1 MTDKK
6 IEPLTPEEIE
16 EWRRIAY
23 GPPGFHAAIASA
35 ATVQR
40 LLATI
45 DAERK
50 ARQKA
55 EEQRDCAHRQTE
67 WGVCT
72 DCGFDY
78 RTYDAD
84 DSKCDYCGSWRD
96 HKLVCPRCSALT
108 TDHEEGK

>member
-1 MTDKK
+1 MTDHPMADEK

-55 EEQRDCAHRQTE
+55 EERAAT
-67 WGVCT
+67 
-72 DCGFDY
+72 
-78 RTYDAD
+78 
-84 DSKCDYCGSWRD
+84 
-96 HKLVCPRCSALT
+96 LVPACPDFSPR
-108 TDHEEGK
+108 